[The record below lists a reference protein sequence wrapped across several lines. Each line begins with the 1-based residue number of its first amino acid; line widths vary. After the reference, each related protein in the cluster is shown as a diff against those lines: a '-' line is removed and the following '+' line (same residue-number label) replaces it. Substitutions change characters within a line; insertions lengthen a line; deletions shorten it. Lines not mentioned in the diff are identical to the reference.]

1 MSGTTYLVDMILI
14 KSNDEKDL
22 KIELIEYCC
31 VKICFMMFMMYH
43 LCLWVTHQPGGTRVL
58 GPGLDTCFFLS
69 KLLSFKFFEMIKTI
83 LILVAELKRH
93 LTFPPFY

>member
-14 KSNDEKDL
+14 KSNDEEDL

-58 GPGLDTCFFLS
+58 GPGLDTCFILS
-69 KLLSFKFFEMIKTI
+69 KLLSFKFVKMIETVFISCGVKNW
-83 LILVAELKRH
+83 KY
-93 LTFPPFY
+93 FQD